1 MNNLS
6 EKIKSRFDHLAAR
19 QVLKEKYQAKM
30 LFADQNGLWRAG
42 PELITLLMAVG
53 LDHLVILDLYD
64 NPILVDRKKLLDQT
78 ITLWQEQLNAW
89 LVELAEVNR
98 QR

>member
-42 PELITLLMAVG
+42 PELITLLTAVG
-53 LDHLVILDLYD
+53 LDHLVILDLYGH
-64 NPILVDRKKLLDQT
+64 PILVDRKKLLDQT

>member
-53 LDHLVILDLYD
+53 QDQLVILDLYD